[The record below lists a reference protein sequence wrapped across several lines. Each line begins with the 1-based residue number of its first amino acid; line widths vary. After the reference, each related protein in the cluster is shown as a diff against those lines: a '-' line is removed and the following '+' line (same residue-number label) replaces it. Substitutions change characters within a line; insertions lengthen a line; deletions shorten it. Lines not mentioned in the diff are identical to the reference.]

1 MVHTRFPPPPIRCD
15 HRCMFAIVAVFSA
28 ILLVALVVLVMV
40 MAGEDQQREAV
51 KLREERRRA
60 RS

>member
-1 MVHTRFPPPPIRCD
+1 
-15 HRCMFAIVAVFSA
+15 MFAIVAVFSA